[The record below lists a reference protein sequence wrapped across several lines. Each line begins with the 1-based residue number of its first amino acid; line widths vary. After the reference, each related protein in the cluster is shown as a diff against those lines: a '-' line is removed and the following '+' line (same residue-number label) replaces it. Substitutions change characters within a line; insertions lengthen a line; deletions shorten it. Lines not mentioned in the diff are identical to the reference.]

1 VTGKVVASSPRAAP
15 AAPRRAAPPAIL
27 AARGAKDAGG
37 GARSSMRLP
46 MNRVMLYS
54 VLLVVGGVLVY
65 VLGANASASTAL
77 KKETVFTAGDVLAAA
92 NGYTILAAT
101 FRGSDADYAAAWAA
115 RTELEKRGYQAQV
128 LGYRGSEGYERYE
141 LLVGHAAAGQEL
153 ETALAALRSV
163 RKWPG
168 IEGPP
173 FVAARIVPA
182 PRTAP

>member
-1 VTGKVVASSPRAAP
+1 VASSPRAAAP
-15 AAPRRAAPPAIL
+15 AAPRRSVPPVIL
-27 AARGAKDAGG
+27 AARGAAAVAVSS
-37 GARSSMRLP
+37 ARGVRLP

-65 VLGANASASTAL
+65 VLGANASASPAL
-77 KKETVFTAGDVLAAA
+77 KSETVFTTGDALAAA

-115 RTELEKRGYQAQV
+115 RTELDKRGYEAQV
-128 LGYRGSEGYERYE
+128 LGYRGGEGYERYE
-141 LLVGHAAAGQEL
+141 LLVGHAASAAGL
-153 ETALAALRSV
+153 ETALSALRAV

-182 PRTAP
+182 PQTAP